1 MASKKEET
9 KKKTTKTEKKETTK
23 KSTTKK
29 DTTMDKQIKAA
40 FKESLPKN
48 FVETRNLTL
57 YGSKDGKPVNQPII
71 ARKEL
76 PVVKT
81 KSGDLRIDAD
91 QDIINKV
98 IDTNY
103 QAAQTKKKQGNSTK
117 KTTSSS
123 TKKSNTASSKKTTK
137 KTAEPARSLT
147 TSRFPTTENAIK
159 KTNLTNSLL
168 NYRQGPIRVNRVD
181 LQDSQQRMKF
191 VEPALKLPSRPY
203 DFVEHSRKTIEK
215 KFQDTYSRN
224 NIVPD
229 SFSIN
234 DFYKWANDHNFE
246 PRMNGSMQVYYTPKY
261 EGAVLGFGGK
271 KLTTEQDE
279 RDFEVLKALAE
290 NNERRKINAGK
301 NKAYDRFLSTMDVL
315 TLGGSTMIHDARAK
329 NEYQKS
335 GLNPKNFIGYEDIIK
350 KPINTEKIGT
360 TAMNAVN
367 AGSSSAA
374 KSFAAGL
381 DFIMPTDFL
390 GDYDWFSYVN
400 RRFGEDQEAY
410 SAAMMQSAKGNKA
423 LEIGGQVLMGVT
435 AALPHALL
443 AMMSGGLSAIGGVA
457 QQAGN
462 GTAAAIKAVT
472 TSMAKNP
479 LYWSSFLSNVGIEY
493 EDAINNGADE
503 KTASISA
510 VLVAMIN
517 SGIEIGSGIEMLPK
531 EIMKGNGRNLW
542 KLVKSSIEEGGEEV
556 FQGMI
561 SRGMA
566 KIMYDSER
574 EVFSIKTEDA
584 VINPLTSAKEFG
596 MGTVV
601 GAFLGGGPA
610 LGSMIIDAG
619 KNVTAKNLKKD
630 GSRMGIV
637 RELYRN
643 GFNETNNNADVAT
656 AEAIIKMANNTASEA
671 DIELV
676 GRSDAAKNIVQI
688 LANDKK
694 AAQAVKD
701 ANAVNKKERT
711 LQKSNQKNTEGNV
724 IKNETVKDSTPKAEI
739 PKNNVSNKGA
749 VSIAKEMGNRIGKK
763 VIIVPEKIT
772 SFLDGENGRQPV
784 AEQNKTLFVDEKRLN
799 EEYDAF
805 YELGKKGVPFEEIP
819 DDIETVI
826 LDEQAARAAYEAG
839 QSAEIKEKPK
849 SMEKESTVIKATEKQ
864 KGMIVQNAEA
874 EQMKKMQPKAYSNIE
889 HMAKNLGVNVT
900 LVSELTNSKGQ
911 KLDGEITKN
920 GIKLN
925 VNADDPIRY
934 VTTHEFGHRMK
945 QLDEKGW
952 KTYQDYVVKY
962 WQKQGDY
969 DVKMQALSEA
979 YDGEMSIDELHEE
992 LACDFGEEMF
1002 KSEAVLT
1009 DFIKKDRTLAE
1020 KIKDVW
1026 FKVLSAF
1033 SDKARLRHAQ
1043 NLWAKCYNNAIT
1055 EAEGKSSNFD
1065 GKKLRIGYTTNG
1077 TQVVMLENDIFNE
1090 NKENKKPH
1098 QFIANYIAENI
1109 GEFYKITESGQRV
1122 YIGEELPNEYTQ
1134 SEYTKQLLKRNKKI
1148 LNAKNQSVQSLGEI
1162 IEIATERSWD
1172 KNRKLKHNTGAKYGF
1187 YKYSSKIALPKYD
1200 SQRKI
1205 IGSNLFDIEL
1215 VIRNDANG
1223 RKYLYDI
1230 QKIEKSAEQ
1239 LSSTWRT
1246 KSDIEDSAL
1255 FTNDSVT
1262 QRNITVNSN
1271 SMQNGKNNAS
1281 KSKISGVKAVE
1292 EKISARKLEEENKR
1306 LREQIENMHIQLN
1319 QAEGKGLDLK
1329 SIKAAARRIKETY
1342 HSTIP
1347 LSTIHQE
1354 LSRIYTAMSSGD
1366 VDGDAIKKIAEL
1378 SDRMIESAIVK
1389 NDERSLMYG
1398 ELLDRIKNTK
1408 IALTEN
1414 EKAEL
1419 HDNYKIPKIADNGVP
1434 IEILWNEL
1442 VEEYSWYFDENL
1454 TGVAERIDK
1463 INEIWEEL
1471 QPIYENYYGEEGN
1484 IAIAKTA
1491 LANDIMESFSS
1502 IPENDGGTKYVF
1514 YDKRAAQAETALK
1527 KAEEKYKET
1536 LNKLERKYGK
1546 EIEKAKKD
1554 RDSVKE
1560 RYSEKELKRSIDRD
1574 FNYLNTMLTKP
1585 TDSRHVPEEMRGSVA
1600 YLLSLFDF
1608 ETKRS
1613 DALRDEGTDKPSV
1626 KAVKLAEMA
1635 DAYEKIMRETF
1646 GVTGVQNE
1654 NNIMFDKVLAEDIAE
1669 LKAEID
1675 SSETGKFKRIE
1686 DMSLSEL
1693 QTAQKIIRGIHH
1705 MVTNKNKA
1713 FSNGIKENIHD
1724 LGIAV
1729 IKESADERK
1738 SRSSKRNIEGD
1749 RKEWGE
1755 GKPQTIRTLLNTLD
1769 NLVNYDNLA
1778 AYDFFHRIGGTMET
1792 LYREL
1797 RKGFNKHVWNIK
1809 EAHEKISDIMGK
1821 TMVDKWT
1828 GNEAKAQEFT
1838 TASGK
1843 IRLTPAQVMS
1853 LYALS
1858 KRKSAQEHLYLGGIQ
1873 VGHNVAKTGKLK
1885 KENIGSAKTYKV
1897 TNEDLA
1903 RMFETLSDEQ
1913 KRIVDDIVKFMTETC
1928 SEWGNETSMKLYG
1941 YKKFGESYYFPMN
1954 VAKSSLPQ
1962 SFESR
1967 GSKKIKNAGMT
1978 KKLTKGAKNPL
1989 VINDFFD
1996 VVTEHIS
2003 TMSLYNT
2010 QVFPTLDMERVLN
2023 YSRWE
2028 LAQDEEGLHSEY
2040 GSSVREEFVRTWGEK
2055 ADQYI
2060 KKLIGDINGDKRT
2073 EKSPLDSMLNTAK
2086 KVSVAANTRVFLQ
2099 QFTAVNR
2106 ALNYINPIDFVGV
2119 FKKDNSKKMLKYS
2132 AIAYWKNLGFYDINV
2147 GKSMKQILFEKT
2159 PAIDTVTLEPY
2170 GWADKVS
2177 WSAIWG
2183 ACEQEIKRKTD
2194 LEVGSE
2200 EFYEKVAEKFDYVID
2215 RSQVVDSV
2223 FHRTQSMRSTN
2234 AFAKVS
2240 TAYMA
2245 EPLKELNMTR
2255 TDILDAVR
2263 NGKKIKTLPR
2273 LLTIYTTSAAL
2284 QALAQLVP
2292 DMARKSPE
2300 KWYDEDDEKIDTKE
2314 MWLKEILQNFTDS
2327 LNPITKMP
2335 YISDIYEI
2343 YKGYTQERFELAQI
2357 TDIINS
2363 LKPKTL
2369 YDTKKAPWQRVW
2381 NVISAIAMAKGVPTN
2396 GIMREFKSYGSS
2408 LFRIKDGTE
2417 YGDYIITKLDYNVKN
2432 PDNKNKFMKF
2442 YNAAVKAGHSEAA
2455 VMIMDDYIAS
2465 NLKEYKKNKDAAK
2478 AAKKLIKT
2486 SEKADEKSLMYQLP
2500 SKNITIGE
2508 TQYELEGKE
2517 YFEYASS
2524 ASNKLWQLALEV
2536 ANEKE
2541 FKELDAKYQYEALE
2555 KTKSYAQALAKKE
2568 KFPEYELPNW
2578 MKKIQEGDTTIIDE
2592 LQDSIAA
2599 DEKAKIGSKL
2609 YKAAQKSDEE
2619 YDKLLK
2625 EYEDKFGVDYMVGA
2639 ITEEMK
2645 NTDEYKKD
2653 PEKYKK
2659 EVADDYLIDALLEVA
2674 SETPEYK
2681 EDLAKYNKEIVID
2694 QSKLSKTAVSKAKEL
2709 RKEAAKYYATK
2720 ENFSKYEGEG
2730 NFKKYDDMLKGK
2742 MDINEYISFM
2752 AQIYDYK
2759 KALGKSSLKKAE
2771 TVSFINRYNYPQEVK
2786 RNLFKITMP
2795 NIKNIPY

>member
-1 MASKKEET
+1 
-9 KKKTTKTEKKETTK
+9 
-23 KSTTKK
+23 
-29 DTTMDKQIKAA
+29 
-40 FKESLPKN
+40 
-48 FVETRNLTL
+48 
-57 YGSKDGKPVNQPII
+57 
-71 ARKEL
+71 
-76 PVVKT
+76 
-81 KSGDLRIDAD
+81 
-91 QDIINKV
+91 
-98 IDTNY
+98 
-103 QAAQTKKKQGNSTK
+103 
-117 KTTSSS
+117 
-123 TKKSNTASSKKTTK
+123 
-137 KTAEPARSLT
+137 
-147 TSRFPTTENAIK
+147 
-159 KTNLTNSLL
+159 
-168 NYRQGPIRVNRVD
+168 
-181 LQDSQQRMKF
+181 
-191 VEPALKLPSRPY
+191 
-203 DFVEHSRKTIEK
+203 
-215 KFQDTYSRN
+215 
-224 NIVPD
+224 
-229 SFSIN
+229 
-234 DFYKWANDHNFE
+234 
-246 PRMNGSMQVYYTPKY
+246 
-261 EGAVLGFGGK
+261 
-271 KLTTEQDE
+271 
-279 RDFEVLKALAE
+279 
-290 NNERRKINAGK
+290 
-301 NKAYDRFLSTMDVL
+301 
-315 TLGGSTMIHDARAK
+315 
-329 NEYQKS
+329 
-335 GLNPKNFIGYEDIIK
+335 
-350 KPINTEKIGT
+350 
-360 TAMNAVN
+360 
-367 AGSSSAA
+367 
-374 KSFAAGL
+374 
-381 DFIMPTDFL
+381 
-390 GDYDWFSYVN
+390 
-400 RRFGEDQEAY
+400 
-410 SAAMMQSAKGNKA
+410 
-423 LEIGGQVLMGVT
+423 
-435 AALPHALL
+435 
-443 AMMSGGLSAIGGVA
+443 
-457 QQAGN
+457 
-462 GTAAAIKAVT
+462 
-472 TSMAKNP
+472 
-479 LYWSSFLSNVGIEY
+479 
-493 EDAINNGADE
+493 
-503 KTASISA
+503 
-510 VLVAMIN
+510 
-517 SGIEIGSGIEMLPK
+517 
-531 EIMKGNGRNLW
+531 
-542 KLVKSSIEEGGEEV
+542 
-556 FQGMI
+556 MI

-596 MGTVV
+596 MGTAV

-619 KNVTAKNLKKD
+619 RNVTAKNLKKD

-643 GFNETNNNADVAT
+643 GFNETNNNADIAT
-656 AEAIIKMANNTASEA
+656 AEAIIRMANNTASEA

-701 ANAVNKKERT
+701 ANAVNKKEGT
-711 LQKSNQKNTEGNV
+711 LQQSNQKNTEGNV

-739 PKNNVSNKGA
+739 PKSNVSNKGA
-749 VSIAKEMGNRIGKK
+749 VSIAKEMGDRIGKK

-772 SFLDGENGRQPV
+772 SFLDGENGRQPI
-784 AEQNKTLFVDEKRLN
+784 AEQSKTLFVDEKRLN

-839 QSAEIKEKPK
+839 QAAVVNAESMAEDYSTEVATAKEDK
-849 SMEKESTVIKATEKQ
+849 
-864 KGMIVQNAEA
+864 KGVIVQNAEA
-874 EQMKKMQPKAYSNIE
+874 EEMKRMQPKAYSNIE
-889 HMAKNLGVNVT
+889 HMARMLGKKVTFVKGLIDKNGETV
-900 LVSELTNSKGQ
+900 
-911 KLDGEITKN
+911 DGLITKDGVKIN
-920 GIKLN
+920 SEAEN
-925 VNADDPIRY
+925 PSRFVA
-934 VTTHEFGHRMK
+934 THEFTHYMK
-945 QLDEKGW
+945 QLTDKSWNRYSE
-952 KTYQDYVVKY
+952 YVVKRLKERGVY
-962 WQKQGDY
+962 DAVYEKIAKIYDTTDVDY
-969 DVKMQALSEA
+969 
-979 YDGEMSIDELHEE
+979 IHEE
-992 LACDFGEEMF
+992 MA
-1002 KSEAVLT
+1002 A
-1009 DFIKKDRTLAE
+1009 DFIGDVLVNENELRELIKTDRSFAE
-1020 KIKDVW
+1020 KIRDIW
-1026 FKVLSAF
+1026 YSIL
-1033 SDKARLRHAQ
+1033 DKLGLTSEKEKAQ
-1043 NLWAKCYNNAIT
+1043 RLWAKCYRESVNQTEKAVDEFKGERYKKKKEKGHYNFSKSFAEQIEDYEKEKFPENDTFVIGKTDDVYIKIGFNALPVTI
-1055 EAEGKSSNFD
+1055 AQGHIKSALNPNSDADHYLGKSGLLQIPRALGKPIAIIRSVTHPERVVSLLPIKQNGKTVIAPFEIDGMGVANNEGIDSNSLVSVFGKGNIIKQLQQALYNEEQGNTEVFYWNKKEAIALMQAKGLQLPSSLPQDGFVHSIREKGANINTKFKNVTQTQQFKRWFGKSKVRNNDGTPKTVYRKD
-1065 GKKLRIGYTTNG
+1065 GKDINMFFQSDDGLNLRENAKKFYLNIRNPYITTQSAQVNIDMLKKLEYDGIYFKDSKMWVPFEPMQIKSAT
-1077 TQVVMLENDIFNE
+1077 
-1090 NKENKKPH
+1090 
-1098 QFIANYIAENI
+1098 ENI
-1109 GEFYKITESGQRV
+1109 GTFDRQNPDVRYSRQGTRLSDAE
-1122 YIGEELPNEYTQ
+1122 
-1134 SEYTKQLLKRNKKI
+1134 
-1148 LNAKNQSVQSLGEI
+1148 A
-1162 IEIATERSWD
+1162 ER
-1172 KNRKLKHNTGAKYGF
+1172 L
-1187 YKYSSKIALPKYD
+1187 
-1200 SQRKI
+1200 
-1205 IGSNLFDIEL
+1205 
-1215 VIRNDANG
+1215 
-1223 RKYLYDI
+1223 
-1230 QKIEKSAEQ
+1230 SAE
-1239 LSSTWRT
+1239 
-1246 KSDIEDSAL
+1246 
-1255 FTNDSVT
+1255 N
-1262 QRNITVNSN
+1262 
-1271 SMQNGKNNAS
+1271 
-1281 KSKISGVKAVE
+1281 
-1292 EKISARKLEEENKR
+1292 EK
-1306 LREQIENMHIQLN
+1306 LREQIENMHVQLN

-1354 LSRIYTAMSSGD
+1354 LSRIYTAMSSSEA
-1366 VDGDAIKKIAEL
+1366 DGSEINKKIVEL
-1378 SDRMIESAIVK
+1378 SNKVIDNALVK

-1408 IALTEN
+1408 IAVPESEKQDFADGFENYRKSVFGKLKLSNSGVEIDMLWDELSMEYPFFFSEDIVGTE
-1414 EKAEL
+1414 ERL
-1419 HDNYKIPKIADNGVP
+1419 DT
-1434 IEILWNEL
+1434 IL
-1442 VEEYSWYFDENL
+1442 
-1454 TGVAERIDK
+1454 RIR
-1463 INEIWEEL
+1463 EEL

-1491 LANDIMESFSS
+1491 LANDIMESFFS

-1527 KAEEKYKET
+1527 KAEERYKET

-1675 SSETGKFKRIE
+1675 SSEIGKFKRIE

-1738 SRSSKRNIEGD
+1738 SKSSKRNPEGD

-1755 GKPQTIRTLLNTLD
+1755 NTALRPLLNTLD

-1778 AYDFFHRIGGTMET
+1778 AYDFFHRIGGTMEK

-1809 EAHEKISDIMGK
+1809 EAHEKISDIIGK
-1821 TMVDKWT
+1821 TKVDKWT

-1913 KRIVDDIVKFMTETC
+1913 KRIVDGIVKFMTETC
-1928 SEWGNETSMKLYG
+1928 SKWGNETSMKLYG

-2010 QVFPTLDMERVLN
+2010 QVLPTLDMERVLN

-2040 GSSVREEFVRTWGEK
+2040 GSSAREEFVRTWGEK

-2086 KVSVAANTRVFLQ
+2086 KVHVAANTRVFLQ

-2292 DMARKSPE
+2292 DMARKAPE

-2314 MWLKEILQNFTDS
+2314 MWLQEVLQNFTDS
-2327 LNPITKMP
+2327 LNPITKVP

-2343 YKGYTQERFELAQI
+2343 YQGYTQERFELAQI

-2465 NLKEYKKNKDAAK
+2465 NLKEYKKNKDAVK

-2536 ANEKE
+2536 TSEKE

-2771 TVSFINRYNYPQEVK
+2771 TVSFINRYDYPQEVK